1 MNAIH
6 RAQHEHLLYIN
17 FLSVFFY
24 FTGESFFRS
33 FFPLESSP
41 FFFLFA
47 RSWESRGSTGMWGPL
62 VGLRGLMVPG
72 RRGRTIG
79 DGARTGVVS
88 LLTASVVSVVACEEK
103 WWGGMEV
110 WGSILQMNQ
119 LFHTETLSLS
129 LCVSSAKRCLKKHFI
144 CFKFDQI
151 PWATQRMK
159 ISSLSSLFQKN
170 NFVF

>member
-1 MNAIH
+1 
-6 RAQHEHLLYIN
+6 
-17 FLSVFFY
+17 
-24 FTGESFFRS
+24 
-33 FFPLESSP
+33 
-41 FFFLFA
+41 
-47 RSWESRGSTGMWGPL
+47 
-62 VGLRGLMVPG
+62 MVPG

-103 WWGGMEV
+103 WWGGMEA

-129 LCVSSAKRCLKKHFI
+129 LCVSSAKLCLKKHFI

-151 PWATQRMK
+151 P
-159 ISSLSSLFQKN
+159 
-170 NFVF
+170 